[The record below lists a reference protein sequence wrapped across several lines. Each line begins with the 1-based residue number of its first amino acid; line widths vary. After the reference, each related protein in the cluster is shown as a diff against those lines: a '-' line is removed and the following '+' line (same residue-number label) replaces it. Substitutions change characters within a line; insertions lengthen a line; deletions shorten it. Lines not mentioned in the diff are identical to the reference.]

1 VGIWATGF
9 VSGTLVIPHQYT
21 SRTYLQ
27 HPTTAADPQPK
38 VNAAGAVHCFAAG
51 GKRSALALQMAQVL
65 LVPAID
71 HARAPVGEAAYEER
85 RQGEDRGRNDKW
97 SA

>member
-1 VGIWATGF
+1 VGIWAAGF
-9 VSGTLVIPHQYT
+9 VSETLAIFHQYT

-27 HPTTAADPQPK
+27 HPTTAEDPQPA
-38 VNAAGAVHCFAAG
+38 VNAAGAVHCFVAE
-51 GKRSALALQMAQVL
+51 GKRGSVALQMAQVL

-71 HARAPVGEAAYEER
+71 HARAPEGEAAYEER
-85 RQGEDRGRNDKW
+85 RQGEERGRNDKW